1 MFIFISFIITFKTGE
16 SFTLKAVALWDS
28 SIHQSPYLNQ
38 LTPLDRNVYV
48 TVKINLKLKV
58 PVANKHETKYRQNKY
73 IDLVLRKRIAVNVTA
88 AYNTGAKFGL
98 KRFTKLLTS
107 TGLNSPAK
115 KTTSLNMTSVIYRVI
130 LNIPKSLVEIENRES
145 LALQAATSLANNSIE
160 DQRFLEKSETTKPP
174 SSDDGGIES
183 SLTQF
188 QHYAKTIAAVDSILK
203 QDRLQQQ
210 MAIRSAFNL
219 LQQNNNLN
227 ELQAYKIPSLL
238 KTGFDS
244 IMNLSSLTT
253 NGSSADSPENSTAN
267 IFSKKIDLISITNEA
282 KSRLSN
288 V

>member
-1 MFIFISFIITFKTGE
+1 M
-16 SFTLKAVALWDS
+16 KAVSLWDS

-38 LTPLDRNVYV
+38 ITPLDRNVYL

-58 PVANKHETKYRQNKY
+58 PVSNKHDTKYKSSKY
-73 IDLVLRKRIAVNVTA
+73 IDLVLRKRIAVNVVS

-98 KRFTKLLTS
+98 KRFTKLLAS

-115 KTTSLNMTSVIYRVI
+115 KQTTLNMTSLIYRVI
-130 LNIPKSLVEIENRES
+130 LSIPRSLVEIENRES
-145 LALQAATSLANNSIE
+145 LALQAATSLANNSI
-160 DQRFLEKSETTKPP
+160 DDHKFLENPSKSEE
-174 SSDDGGIES
+174 SSTSSIDS

-219 LQQNNNLN
+219 LQQANMNGSSSD
-227 ELQAYKIPSLL
+227 ELQSYKMPSLL

-244 IMNLSSLTT
+244 IMNLSSL
-253 NGSSADSPENSTAN
+253 SAVSESPEHLAGN
-267 IFSKKIDLISITNEA
+267 IFSKKIDLMSITNEA
-282 KSRLSN
+282 KTRLSN
-288 V
+288 IFMTIKTIARLNVL

>member
-1 MFIFISFIITFKTGE
+1 MS
-16 SFTLKAVALWDS
+16 LWDS

-38 LTPLDRNVYV
+38 ITPLDRNVYL

-58 PVANKHETKYRQNKY
+58 PVSNKHDTKFKSSKY
-73 IDLVLRKRIAVNVTA
+73 IDLVLRKRIAVNVVS

-115 KTTSLNMTSVIYRVI
+115 KQSNLNMTSLIYRVI
-130 LNIPKSLVEIENRES
+130 LSIPKSLIEIENRES
-145 LALQAATSLANNSIE
+145 LALQAATSLANNSID
-160 DQRFLEKSETTKPP
+160 DQRFLEKSASKTEE
-174 SSDDGGIES
+174 SSTSSIDS

-219 LQQNNNLN
+219 LQQTNLN
-227 ELQAYKIPSLL
+227 NSTSDELQSYKMPSLL

-244 IMNLSSLTT
+244 IMNLSSL
-253 NGSSADSPENSTAN
+253 SAVSESPEQSTSN
-267 IFSKKIDLISITNEA
+267 IFSKKIGLMSITNEA

-288 V
+288 IYNF